1 MKWFYVKKISTNSRR
16 SSLADSNAHLV
27 RHIGCLQYFR
37 NSKDLYVI
45 YNVHKFFCLHINGE
59 SVSRR
64 CSVKKV
70 LLEISQN
77 SQENISAR
85 VTFLINLQ
93 AKACNFIKKETL
105 AQVFSCEFC
114 KFSKNTF
121 SSGAHPMAASI
132 NGQFKIVSLVVLM
145 QQIYGTRY

>member
-1 MKWFYVKKISTNSRR
+1 M
-16 SSLADSNAHLV
+16 
-27 RHIGCLQYFR
+27 
-37 NSKDLYVI
+37 I
-45 YNVHKFFCLHINGE
+45 YNVHKFFCLYINGE

-121 SSGAHPMAASI
+121 SYGAHPVAASI
-132 NGQFKIVSLVVLM
+132 NGQFKIASLVVLM

>member
-1 MKWFYVKKISTNSRR
+1 MSISFVAYISTENQSP
-16 SSLADSNAHLV
+16 L
-27 RHIGCLQYFR
+27 
-37 NSKDLYVI
+37 K
-45 YNVHKFFCLHINGE
+45 
-59 SVSRR
+59 R

-70 LLEISQN
+70 LLKISQN
-77 SQENISAR
+77 SQENISVR

-121 SSGAHPMAASI
+121 SYRAHSMTASI